1 MWNKFKYYN
10 VIILLLLLTSC
21 EKESINTM
29 ITPTEI
35 YKDRLFFQTTQE
47 MLDTYIKLTQL
58 SYEEKEK
65 WIDSV
70 SIKEPL
76 LDCIN
81 ECQDS
86 SILEMPTAW
95 QILFNKDLEIQIG
108 DTIAKYKDGEI
119 IAKLIKNE
127 KVCSKTILA
136 KISVSEIMKEEDNN
150 EISTRA
156 TVSGNW
162 SSNGTVWIGT
172 RNIPVKLY
180 SDCEHRYVHEFRTV
194 MIATSNNLIQQLFFD
209 IKFHY
214 KKNQGWREATGEN
227 RHIEVDLSINV
238 AGMPGYGINWK
249 QSFSTKNRIEHSVC
263 YASMALVDQFNGR
276 WNINC
281 TGQIIHSVDGFQLTK
296 VTDRW

>member
-150 EISTRA
+150 EI
-156 TVSGNW
+156 W
-162 SSNGTVWIGT
+162 F
-172 RNIPVKLY
+172 
-180 SDCEHRYVHEFRTV
+180 FRH
-194 MIATSNNLIQQLFFD
+194 L
-209 IKFHY
+209 
-214 KKNQGWREATGEN
+214 E
-227 RHIEVDLSINV
+227 
-238 AGMPGYGINWK
+238 
-249 QSFSTKNRIEHSVC
+249 
-263 YASMALVDQFNGR
+263 
-276 WNINC
+276 
-281 TGQIIHSVDGFQLTK
+281 
-296 VTDRW
+296 